1 MTHILAFD
9 TAMNGCS
16 VAVLDTA
23 TDQAI
28 SETKMMVRG
37 QSELLV
43 PMVDD
48 IVAKAGITFQD
59 LDLIVTT
66 IGPGAFTGLRIGLS
80 AARSF
85 ALALDIPLAGVTT
98 TEVLAQKF
106 FNDHKG
112 KGGDLLV
119 LIETKR
125 TDLYF
130 QPFDESIKARA
141 DAGVMSATGLRDRFG
156 DQMMFVCGDG
166 ATRCKAEL
174 GTAWP
179 ETWSMVEGYDLPDA
193 VVMAQLGAELQK
205 IGLLKPP
212 VPLYLRDAD
221 VSVSTRPGRVI
232 AAIQE

>member
-1 MTHILAFD
+1 MVYILAFD
-9 TAMNGCS
+9 TAMSGCS
-16 VAVLDTA
+16 VAVLDTG
-23 TDQAI
+23 TGQAI
-28 SETKMMVRG
+28 SETKVMVRG

-43 PMVDD
+43 PMVDE

-59 LDLIVTT
+59 LSLIVTT

-85 ALALDIPLAGVTT
+85 ALALDIPVAGVTT

-112 KGGDLLV
+112 KRGDPLV

-130 QPFDESIKARA
+130 QPFDGAGNALEE
-141 DAGVMSATGLRDRFG
+141 AGVMSIAGLRDRFG
-156 DQMMFVCGDG
+156 DQALFVCGDG
-166 ATRCKAEL
+166 AARCKAEL
-174 GTAWP
+174 GTDWP
-179 ETWSMVEGYDLPDA
+179 ETWNMVEGYDLPDA
-193 VVMAQLGAELQK
+193 VVMAQLGDEQQK
-205 IGLLKPP
+205 AGLLKPP
-212 VPLYLRDAD
+212 TPLYLRDAD

>member
-1 MTHILAFD
+1 MPHILAFD
-9 TAMNGCS
+9 TAMSGCS
-16 VAVLDTA
+16 VAVLDTV
-23 TDQAI
+23 TGQAI
-28 SETKMMVRG
+28 SETKLMVRG
-37 QSELLV
+37 QSEWLV
-43 PMVDD
+43 PMVDE

-59 LDLIVTT
+59 LSLIVTT

-85 ALALDIPLAGVTT
+85 ALALDIPVAGVTT
-98 TEVLAQKF
+98 TEVLAKKF

-112 KGGDLLV
+112 KRGDLLV

-130 QPFDESIKARA
+130 QPFEGDGNALE
-141 DAGVMSATGLRDRFG
+141 DAGVMPVAGLCERFG
-156 DQMMFVCGDG
+156 ERPLFVCGDG
-166 ATRCKAEL
+166 AARCKTEMGAD
-174 GTAWP
+174 WP

-193 VVMAQLGAELQK
+193 TVMAQLGAEQQK
-205 IGLLKPP
+205 GGLLKPSA
-212 VPLYLRDAD
+212 PLYLRDAD

>member
-1 MTHILAFD
+1 MAHILAFD
-9 TAMNGCS
+9 TAMSGCS
-16 VAVLDTA
+16 VAVLDTV
-23 TDQAI
+23 TGQAI
-28 SETKMMVRG
+28 SETKAMVRG

-43 PMVDD
+43 PMVDE

-59 LDLIVTT
+59 LSLIVTT

-85 ALALDIPLAGVTT
+85 ALALDIPVAGVTT

-130 QPFDESIKARA
+130 QPFDVAGHALEE
-141 DAGVMSATGLRDRFG
+141 AGVMPIAGLRDRFG
-156 DQMMFVCGDG
+156 ARTLFVCGDG
-166 ATRCKAEL
+166 AARCKAEL
-174 GTAWP
+174 GAGWPSAWNL
-179 ETWSMVEGYDLPDA
+179 VEGYNLPD
-193 VVMAQLGAELQK
+193 VTIMAQLGVEQQK
-205 IGLLKPP
+205 AGLLKPST
-212 VPLYLRDAD
+212 PLYLRDAD

-232 AAIQE
+232 AVLQE